1 MNVKRPTERLPTERL
16 QNCMN
21 VKCPTERLNAETGWL
36 WERGHA
42 LWAPSGPVRIQSA
55 AERRARHR
63 ACFELKGSR
72 HHQNGT
78 RNQPKWRGSG
88 VPQRTVR
95 WVPLLPLPKTS
106 EKAKNKPPK
115 LNEKTKIKSRI
126 KEDKKE
132 NENDF
137 GNFIQDNLISNKDRL
152 SQSSNKLIKKTI
164 FNPQPYRI
172 ILRLS
177 GANPS
182 APAETVT
189 EALRKAGVQFEV
201 EKIERFDEENFS
213 KNTSLKR

>member
-1 MNVKRPTERLPTERL
+1 MNISRLVEKIFISSFLIVTFFSL
-16 QNCMN
+16 QSCSNTQVGEKLEN
-21 VKCPTERLNAETGWL
+21 SFDIIEN
-36 WERGHA
+36 
-42 LWAPSGPVRIQSA
+42 S
-55 AERRARHR
+55 
-63 ACFELKGSR
+63 
-72 HHQNGT
+72 
-78 RNQPKWRGSG
+78 
-88 VPQRTVR
+88 
-95 WVPLLPLPKTS
+95 KTS
-106 EKAKNKPPK
+106 EKTNNKPQK
-115 LNEKTKIKSRI
+115 LNELKKIKSRI
-126 KEDKKE
+126 KDDKKE

-137 GNFIQDNLISNKDRL
+137 GNIIKGNSISNKDRL
-152 SQSSNKLIKKTI
+152 SQKSTKSIKKTI